1 MSKGPKGAADF
12 LMPRA
17 NSARGKVLGALPR
30 SPARGTPPE
39 TPAPFPFAP
48 IFQNGPRRPGFA
60 GENLFNPSKDSPP
73 PRLKRAPWTAA
84 GRSEDLLVTRERGQ
98 MQRSTPPQP
107 AVACR
112 LPLAGPD
119 RREMIVVDQTSTG
132 GNHPKQ
138 VYRFQDHLVLETL
151 LHFRIILGLEYARR
165 DGGGVRVRP
174 AVPVGFNTQAAV
186 DEYLRRSIQLTFYV
200 PHAVFLDRNGMIVGD
215 FEGASDFMK
224 NPAENTRKLLDQM
237 LAVKV
242 PAGKKAAV
250 GTRP

>member
-60 GENLFNPSKDSPP
+60 GENLFNPRKDSPP

-151 LHFRIILGLEYARR
+151 LHFRIILGLEYARVNSGCSQSS
-165 DGGGVRVRP
+165 DSESPVPMICPPQEPIQGSPLIYESAPILRVRG
-174 AVPVGFNTQAAV
+174 A
-186 DEYLRRSIQLTFYV
+186 
-200 PHAVFLDRNGMIVGD
+200 FLQCHL
-215 FEGASDFMK
+215 F
-224 NPAENTRKLLDQM
+224 T
-237 LAVKV
+237 
-242 PAGKKAAV
+242 AGTGKCHI
-250 GTRP
+250 

>member
-60 GENLFNPSKDSPP
+60 GENLFNPRKDSPP

-151 LHFRIILGLEYARR
+151 LHFRIILGLEYALPKIATGARQESG
-165 DGGGVRVRP
+165 DPGM
-174 AVPVGFNTQAAV
+174 
-186 DEYLRRSIQLTFYV
+186 LRL
-200 PHAVFLDRNGMIVGD
+200 
-215 FEGASDFMK
+215 
-224 NPAENTRKLLDQM
+224 
-237 LAVKV
+237 
-242 PAGKKAAV
+242 KA
-250 GTRP
+250 P

>member
-60 GENLFNPSKDSPP
+60 GENLFNPRKDSPP

-151 LHFRIILGLEYARR
+151 LHFRIILGLEYARTR
-165 DGGGVRVRP
+165 TVFVGPGRFSSRPESGVEPHPDGSRP
-174 AVPVGFNTQAAV
+174 RWRLRGSAACAGCSTTDQSKRGAPGPGAV
-186 DEYLRRSIQLTFYV
+186 LRSS
-200 PHAVFLDRNGMIVGD
+200 GMFGKPLVLAER
-215 FEGASDFMK
+215 FE
-224 NPAENTRKLLDQM
+224 
-237 LAVKV
+237 
-242 PAGKKAAV
+242 
-250 GTRP
+250 

>member
-60 GENLFNPSKDSPP
+60 GENLFNPRKDSPP

-98 MQRSTPPQP
+98 MQRSTPP
-107 AVACR
+107 ACR
-112 LPLAGPD
+112 RLPPSAGRPRPPRND
-119 RREMIVVDQTSTG
+119 CSGPNVNRRKPPQAGVSISGSSCIRNATS
-132 GNHPKQ
+132 
-138 VYRFQDHLVLETL
+138 FQDHPWIGICCRQLSAKGATS
-151 LHFRIILGLEYARR
+151 F
-165 DGGGVRVRP
+165 P
-174 AVPVGFNTQAAV
+174 AGSR
-186 DEYLRRSIQLTFYV
+186 LRR
-200 PHAVFLDRNGMIVGD
+200 R
-215 FEGASDFMK
+215 
-224 NPAENTRKLLDQM
+224 
-237 LAVKV
+237 
-242 PAGKKAAV
+242 
-250 GTRP
+250 

>member
-60 GENLFNPSKDSPP
+60 GENLFNPRKDSPP

-151 LHFRIILGLEYARR
+151 LHFRIILGLEYARVMPIMPIR
-165 DGGGVRVRP
+165 GRGQGAEAGAGGQGLGFACGCPSRVDCIRNASPEDANPTSSP
-174 AVPVGFNTQAAV
+174 ARACWPPAPGPTRGRTSGRTAT
-186 DEYLRRSIQLTFYV
+186 LRSPRRERRRCRRW
-200 PHAVFLDRNGMIVGD
+200 A
-215 FEGASDFMK
+215 
-224 NPAENTRKLLDQM
+224 
-237 LAVKV
+237 
-242 PAGKKAAV
+242 
-250 GTRP
+250 

>member
-17 NSARGKVLGALPR
+17 NSARGKGLGALPG
-30 SPARGTPPE
+30 SPARGAPPE

-60 GENLFNPSKDSPP
+60 LDRCGPFRRS
-73 PRLKRAPWTAA
+73 A
-84 GRSEDLLVTRERGQ
+84 GHKGKGANAKVN
-98 MQRSTPPQP
+98 PPQP

-151 LHFRIILGLEYARR
+151 LHFRIILGLEYA
-165 DGGGVRVRP
+165 P
-174 AVPVGFNTQAAV
+174 APTPPSA
-186 DEYLRRSIQLTFYV
+186 RSFG
-200 PHAVFLDRNGMIVGD
+200 P
-215 FEGASDFMK
+215 
-224 NPAENTRKLLDQM
+224 
-237 LAVKV
+237 
-242 PAGKKAAV
+242 
-250 GTRP
+250 GTSRESQSE